1 MDTLYGGSGN
11 DELFADAGADTLFGN
26 SGNGGLGDNELF
38 GGSGVDVFKIDIGVG
53 RDWIRDF
60 SSGEDKIE
68 LISGSLGVSMTQSGN
83 QTMIYQEDDLM
94 AILDNVLSDDLTMG
108 STLIS

>member
-1 MDTLYGGSGN
+1 M
-11 DELFADAGADTLFGN
+11 
-26 SGNGGLGDNELF
+26 GDDELF
-38 GGSGVDVFKIDIGVG
+38 GGSGVDVFKIDGGVG

-94 AILDNVLSDDLTMG
+94 AILDNVLSDDLTIG
-108 STLIS
+108 SNLVT